1 MEYAR
6 IEDDKDAEI
15 VPFIGIQRKWANAT
29 LKFYSLIFL
38 GYTIWITYQEF
49 GDAAKSLKAK
59 LTFLVPH
66 LGAFS
71 VFEAITVIAFIQVWD
86 IIMYLT
92 NKFKA
97 NIEEIKARSEA
108 VGESRGRAEGEAKG
122 RAEGEAK
129 GRAEGEAKGRAEGE
143 AKAHQLWT
151 DWRQR
156 QENARARGVPFDDP
170 PPSLNGDK
178 TEQ

>member
-1 MEYAR
+1 MEYTR

-29 LKFYSLIFL
+29 LKFYSFIFL

-49 GDAAKSLKAK
+49 GDAAKPLKAK

-129 GRAEGEAKGRAEGE
+129 
-143 AKAHQLWT
+143 AHQLWT

-156 QENARARGVPFDDP
+156 QESARARGIPFDDP